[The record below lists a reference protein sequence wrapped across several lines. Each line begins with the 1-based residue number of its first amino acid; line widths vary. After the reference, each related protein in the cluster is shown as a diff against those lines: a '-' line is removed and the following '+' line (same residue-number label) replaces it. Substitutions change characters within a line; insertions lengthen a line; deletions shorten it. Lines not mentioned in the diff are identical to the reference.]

1 MRYQLGVLLAITVLA
16 VVSVGPVYAGQDAVT
31 YYEDVLPILQEN
43 CQSCHRP
50 SGKNIT
56 GVVAPM
62 SLMTFEETRPWARAI
77 ARKVEAHEMPPW
89 YASAPVGVFDNE
101 RRLTDQEVDTIVA
114 WVNAGAPGGD
124 RALSPAPRVFP
135 EEASG
140 GWTLGK
146 PDFVVSMEPFLV
158 GDDVYDLQ
166 PSFSVAIPDEF
177 IPEEGLWVRGW
188 EGRAGA
194 NGNLVHHM
202 CSSVQSPGAEVVDDE
217 EAQAEDEGATA
228 DRGGSLGC
236 IASGT
241 EGRLLP
247 DGWGLFIERGSSV
260 RFGMHYNK
268 PAGPD
273 TAFYNAAEMGFFI
286 NTEPVKYAFKNDA
299 IGNRGFQIP
308 SHRENYRVGAARMFD
323 KDTYIVNWWPHAHL
337 RAVASRYTATYPDG
351 TEELLL
357 DVPAYDQSWQ
367 ETYWYQEPKLLP
379 KGTVV
384 DVSFWY
390 DNTSERGIRRGFDA
404 DLAVGH
410 AARTNDEMALGFVGY
425 AEAVEPIATNQSQN

>member
-1 MRYQLGVLLAITVLA
+1 MGVLLAVTVLA
-16 VVSVGPVYAGQDAVT
+16 AVSVGPVYAGQDAVT

-43 CQSCHRP
+43 CQTCHRP
-50 SGKNIT
+50 SGQNIT

-89 YASAPVGVFDNE
+89 FSSAPVGVFDNE
-101 RRLTDQEVDTIVA
+101 RRLTDQEVETIVA
-114 WVNAGAPGGD
+114 WVNAGSPAGN
-124 RALSPAPRVFP
+124 RTLAPAPRVFP

-158 GDDVYDLQ
+158 EDDVYDLQ
-166 PSFSVAIPDEF
+166 PSISVAIPDEF
-177 IPEEGLWVRGW
+177 IPRRRPLGARVGGPSRYERKHGASHVLERPVTGCRGRGRRRGPGPRMKGRLRTGVVRW
-188 EGRAGA
+188 DASRRAQKGVYCLT
-194 NGNLVHHM
+194 GGD
-202 CSSVQSPGAEVVDDE
+202 CSSNAGRRSVSAC
-217 EAQAEDEGATA
+217 TTTSR
-228 DRGGSLGC
+228 RGQTPRS
-236 IASGT
+236 T
-241 EGRLLP
+241 TRLR
-247 DGWGLFIERGSSV
+247 W
-260 RFGMHYNK
+260 
-268 PAGPD
+268 
-273 TAFYNAAEMGFFI
+273 GFFI

-357 DVPAYDQSWQ
+357 DVPAYDQNWQ

-425 AEAVEPIATNQSQN
+425 AEGSRADRD